1 MYEGKQKRI
10 ELIEELRSTHALQH
24 AERQVLKQEKLATL
38 ALQRQRRLHEHK
50 VKPLSSVLP
59 RRNNFINILAGPKLP
74 LKLNFAPC

>member
-24 AERQVLKQEKLATL
+24 AEQQVLKQEKLATL

-50 VKPLSSVLP
+50 VKPLFTLSALVLP
-59 RRNNFINILAGPKLP
+59 PGDR
-74 LKLNFAPC
+74 